1 MEKTIKRIPIISLL
15 IGAVLIFGMAYLLS
29 ACQTSAQVGDDIPT
43 VEESMDGSQ
52 DKRLDQVDEAQIRRF
67 TDKLVNASD
76 VNVEILSINLNGNDA
91 IVKTKWD
98 LKGFRS
104 WKISKARLEIDG
116 LEYAFG
122 GYDLAE
128 GLFHYIDGDACK
140 ITASESLEPNET
152 CSADLTN
159 EKPYRLDLLIF
170 KDVPHDFLDREVVLT
185 ITEMSSV
192 PNESEYCKDLQIER
206 IAEVMQKDYP
216 GIELYCFQEPGFNGY
231 SIREGSSYANDEAA
245 KQAVSDRVVSVISG
259 NTAGIWKFDLS
270 KYTN

>member
-1 MEKTIKRIPIISLL
+1 MKKTQKRISIIRLL
-15 IGAVLIFGMAYLLS
+15 IGTVLIFGMVYLLS
-29 ACQTSAQVGDDIPT
+29 ACQTSAQVREDIPSL
-43 VEESMDGSQ
+43 EKSMDFSQ

-67 TDKLVNASD
+67 TDKVVNASD

-98 LKGFRS
+98 LKDFRS
-104 WKISKARLEIDG
+104 WKISKVRLEIDG

-122 GYDLAE
+122 GFDLAE

-140 ITASESLEPNET
+140 ITVSEGLEPIET
-152 CSADLTN
+152 CSTDLTN

-192 PNESEYCKDLQIER
+192 PNESDYCKDLQIER
-206 IAEVMQKDYP
+206 IAEVLQKDYP
-216 GIELYCFQEPGFNGY
+216 GIELNCFQEPGFNGY
-231 SIREGSSYANDEAA
+231 SIRESSAYANDEAA
-245 KQAVSDRVVSVISG
+245 KQAVSDYVVSLING
-259 NTAGIWKFDLS
+259 KTAGIWKFDLS
-270 KYTN
+270 KQTN

>member
-1 MEKTIKRIPIISLL
+1 MEKTQKRIPIISLL

-270 KYTN
+270 KHTN